1 MTDVITET
9 PGGNCVVCGHWVE
22 PCALGDALCGAVV
35 RGECLAEH
43 VASCEE
49 CQASDESANV
59 APAPELFLRHAG
71 VDVYHAWHDGCVA
84 QYWYSLDPDDADIDE
99 DRGSQFDVRDL
110 PVPADLAA
118 LHWDT
123 PAGHA
128 AVIRAAIDAG
138 LIGATPHACPRPG
151 PRQPTLQELAVLC
164 YSVDTLYE
172 WLAYR
177 KHAEQF
183 YGRATRLV
191 VHINEDFDSDIGM
204 SYSVASV
211 DVYDGGTLLQPRLD
225 LLNRHTDEP
234 FTDSSDED
242 EIAEFLYDFVADL
255 PVPFQFGSLH
265 EQETVTIDLTGVP
278 ADAQLA
284 TRLLLAQGDHDAGTA
299 PEAIPAEIYLLVTGI
314 GGPFDTPRAFRTR
327 QAANAALGEY
337 AGELDLE
344 PDESGE
350 YDFAESEHNA
360 ALFTLD
366 TRTLQVQ

>member
-1 MTDVITET
+1 MTNTIAET
-9 PGGNCVVCGHWVE
+9 QGGTCVVCGHWVE
-22 PCALGDALCGAVV
+22 PCALGDALCGAIVH
-35 RGECLAEH
+35 GECLAEH

-49 CQASDESANV
+49 CQAGDEGANGTP
-59 APAPELFLRHAG
+59 APALFLRHAG
-71 VDVYHAWHDGCVA
+71 VEVYHTWHDGCVA

-110 PVPADLAA
+110 PVPAELAT
-118 LHWDT
+118 LRWDT
-123 PAGHA
+123 PEGHTA
-128 AVIRAAIDAG
+128 IIRAAIDAG
-138 LIGATPHACPRPG
+138 LIGATHHTRP
-151 PRQPTLQELAVLC
+151 QPETRRPTMQELAVLC

-177 KHAEQF
+177 QHVEQF
-183 YGRATRLV
+183 FGRATRV
-191 VHINEDFDSDIGM
+191 VLHINEDFDSDIGA

-211 DVYDGGTLLQPRLD
+211 DVYDGETLLQPRLD
-225 LLNRHTDEP
+225 LLSRYANNP
-234 FTDSSDED
+234 FTASSDED
-242 EIAEFLYDFVADL
+242 EIAEFLDDFVADL

-265 EQETVTIDLTGVP
+265 EQETVAIDLTCAP

-284 TRLLLAQGDHDAGTA
+284 THLLLAEDGHDGGAA
-299 PEAIPAEIYLLVTGI
+299 PEAIPAAIHLLVTGI

-337 AGELDLE
+337 AEELDLE

-350 YDFAESEHNA
+350 YDFAESEHNVA
-360 ALFTLD
+360 QFTLN

>member
-1 MTDVITET
+1 MTDAIFET
-9 PGGNCVVCGHWVE
+9 QGGDCVVCGHWVE
-22 PCALGDALCGAVV
+22 PCALGDALCGAIVH
-35 RGECLAEH
+35 GECLVEH
-43 VASCEE
+43 VASCVE
-49 CQASDESANV
+49 CQAGDESASDT
-59 APAPELFLRHAG
+59 PLPELFLRHAG
-71 VDVYHAWHDGCVA
+71 VEVYHAWHDGCVA

-110 PVPADLAA
+110 PVPADPAA
-118 LHWDT
+118 LDWDT

-128 AVIRAAIDAG
+128 TIIRAAIDAG
-138 LIGATPHACPRPG
+138 LIGATQHKRPQPG
-151 PRQPTLQELAVLC
+151 PRRPTMQELAVLC

-172 WLAYR
+172 WLAYQ
-177 KHAEQF
+177 KHVEQF
-183 YGRATRLV
+183 YGRATRVV
-191 VHINEDFDSDIGM
+191 VHINEDFDSDIGV
-204 SYSVASV
+204 SYSVGSV
-211 DVYDGGTLLQPRLD
+211 DVYDGGTLLQPRLG

-242 EIAEFLYDFVADL
+242 EIAEFLDDFVADL

-265 EQETVTIDLTGVP
+265 EQETVEIDLTCAP

-284 TRLLLAQGDHDAGTA
+284 TRLLLAEDDHDADA
-299 PEAIPAEIYLLVTGI
+299 ASEVIPTEIHLLITGI

-327 QAANAALGEY
+327 QEANAALSDY
-337 AGELDLE
+337 AKELDLE

-360 ALFTLD
+360 VLFTLN

>member
-1 MTDVITET
+1 MTDMITET

-22 PCALGDALCGAVV
+22 PYALGDALCGAILH
-35 RGECLAEH
+35 GECLAEH

-49 CQASDESANV
+49 CQASGGDSNETPT
-59 APAPELFLRHAG
+59 PALFLRHSG
-71 VDVYHAWHDGCVA
+71 VEVYHAWHDGCVA

-123 PAGHA
+123 PAGHV

-138 LIGATPHACPRPG
+138 LISATPHARRRPE
-151 PRQPTLQELAVLC
+151 PRQPTMQELAVLC

-183 YGRATRLV
+183 YGQATRLV
-191 VHINEDFDSDIGM
+191 VHINEDFDSDIGT
-204 SYSVASV
+204 SYSVARV
-211 DVYDGGTLLQPRLD
+211 DVYDGGTRLQPRLD
-225 LLNRHTDEP
+225 LLNRYTDEP
-234 FTDSSDED
+234 FADSSDED
-242 EIAEFLYDFVADL
+242 GIAEFLDDFVADL

-278 ADAQLA
+278 ADAQSA
-284 TRLLLAQGDHDAGTA
+284 THLLLTEDDHDASAA
-299 PEAIPAEIYLLVTGI
+299 PEAIPAEIHLLVTGI

-360 ALFTLD
+360 ALFTLN

>member
-1 MTDVITET
+1 MITET

-22 PCALGDALCGAVV
+22 PCAWGDALCGAIVH
-35 RGECLAEH
+35 GECLAEH

-49 CQASDESANV
+49 CQAGDESANDTP
-59 APAPELFLRHAG
+59 APALFLRHAG
-71 VDVYHAWHDGCVA
+71 VEVYHAWHDGCIA
-84 QYWYSLDPDDADIDE
+84 QYWYSLNPDDADIDE

-110 PVPADLAA
+110 PVPTALAA
-118 LHWDT
+118 SHWDT

-138 LIGATPHACPRPG
+138 LIGATPHTRPRLG
-151 PRQPTLQELAVLC
+151 ARQPTMQELAVLC

-172 WLAYR
+172 WLAYQ
-177 KHAEQF
+177 KHVEQF
-183 YGRATRLV
+183 YGGATWVV
-191 VHINEDFDSDIGM
+191 VHVNEDFDSDIGT

-211 DVYDGGTLLQPRLD
+211 DVYDGEALLQPRLD

-234 FTDSSDED
+234 FTDSSGED
-242 EIAEFLYDFVADL
+242 EITEFLDDFVADL

-265 EQETVTIDLTGVP
+265 EQETVEIELTDVP

-284 TRLLLAQGDHDAGTA
+284 THLLLAEDGHEISTA
-299 PEAIPAEIYLLVTGI
+299 PEAIPAEIHLLVTGI
-314 GGPFDTPRAFRTR
+314 GGPFDNPRAFRTR
-327 QAANAALGEY
+327 QEANAALGEY
-337 AGELDLE
+337 AEELDLE
-344 PDESGE
+344 PDESCE

-360 ALFTLD
+360 ALFTLN